1 MLTFAVLL
9 MDLRSNIPTEPSARL
24 QRKSVTLTLREGVI
38 LKEGWSDVR
47 HDRFKSFT
55 RMPPGEVAG
64 LCKTRLSGNAA
75 QGGVRSTTWG
85 WRESLVWHITVLEF
99 RACPDRR

>member
-1 MLTFAVLL
+1 MSTFTVLL

-24 QRKSVTLTLREGVI
+24 QCKSLTLTLREGVM

-47 HDRFKSFT
+47 HERFTSFT

-85 WRESLVWHITVLEF
+85 VAGISGLAYYRT
-99 RACPDRR
+99 